1 MTLTTNN
8 VVVIGASYAGS
19 SVAHIFLKHI
29 HPELPKTGAEYHLAG
44 KIGEYLNGAAG
55 WFSQRPSKPQAKVT
69 LIAGADKLLPTL
81 GQKLSDW
88 AVSPLKQ
95 VGVDVIYSLCTTST
109 EQAADGTT
117 LVYLDDD
124 MTIECDLF
132 IPAIGVRPNTAFVP
146 KNLLNKK
153 GYIKTN
159 TSTLQVDEAGPC
171 VYCVGDVESY
181 TRGGLI
187 DLIEAVL
194 AAMTNLKRD
203 LLAAHDIL

>member
-29 HPELPKTGAEYHLAG
+29 HPELPKTGTKYHVG
-44 KIGEYLNGAAG
+44 SHSG
-55 WFSQRPSKPQAKVT
+55 QASLKRKSL

-81 GQKLSDW
+81 GQGLSDW

-95 VGVDVIYSLCTTST
+95 VGVDVIYSFCTTST
-109 EQAADGTT
+109 KQAAYGTT

-203 LLAAHDIL
+203 LLAAHDDPLAR